1 MPFDRRGFFGRLL
14 TSAAVAPAAALAVPS
29 APPVLVQT
37 PDLPKLPH
45 KLIDGVKEF
54 TLVAEVIRTSLA
66 PGRIMDAWGFNG
78 SVPGP
83 MIEVVEGDRLRII
96 VENQLPEMTGVHWH
110 GLEIPMELDGSVGL
124 GMDPIKPG
132 GKHVYEFTVRQ
143 NGSFFYH
150 SHFPMQEMMGLIG
163 MFVAH
168 PAKAHTPV
176 VDRDYAIIL
185 QEWDLKPNNPVPNS
199 LAMEFNW
206 LTLNGKAGPDTTPM
220 VVKQGERVRIR
231 LVNMGMDHHPI
242 HLHGNHFFNTGT
254 EAGRRPESTWYA
266 ENTIIV
272 GVAQARD
279 IEFVATNLGDWMFHC
294 HLPHHM
300 MNQMVPMVGPD
311 MHHPVHSKVPGY
323 PQDMWIVDDEIYND
337 KPENYGLR
345 KGWSGAMMGMMTM
358 VRVVTPAMYDK
369 IEALRKNPPP
379 ITLPKG
385 EAHKHNHGDMK

>member
-1 MPFDRRGFFGRLL
+1 MPFDRRGFLGRLFA
-14 TSAAVAPAAALAVPS
+14 SAAAPAVAAPPS
-29 APPVLVQT
+29 AAPIPVQT
-37 PDLPKLPH
+37 PDLPKLPY
-45 KLIDGVKEF
+45 KLVDGVKEF
-54 TLVAEVIRTSLA
+54 TLIAEVIRTSIC

-83 MIEVVEGDRLRII
+83 MIEANEGDRLRII
-96 VENQLPEMTGVHWH
+96 VENQLPEMTGIHWH
-110 GLEIPMELDGSVGL
+110 GLEIPMEVDGSIGL
-124 GMDPIKPG
+124 GMDPIPPG
-132 GKHVYEFTVRQ
+132 GRHVYEFTVKQ

-163 MFVAH
+163 MFVLH
-168 PAKAHTPV
+168 PAQAHAPR
-176 VDRDYAIIL
+176 VDRDFAMII

-206 LTLNGKAGPDTTPM
+206 LTFNGKAGPDITPM
-220 VVKQGERVRIR
+220 IVRQGERVRIR

-242 HLHGNHFFNTGT
+242 HLHGNQFYMTGT

-279 IEFVATNLGDWMFHC
+279 IEFEAKHLGDWMFHC

-300 MNQMVPMVGPD
+300 MNQMVTMVGPD

-323 PQDMWIVDDEIYND
+323 PQDMWMPDDEIYND

-358 VRVVTPAMYDK
+358 VRVVTPQVYDK
-369 IEALRKNPPP
+369 IEALRKNPPK

-385 EAHKHNHGDMK
+385 EAHQHNHGAGK